1 MNVLR
6 LIPVILSSLLLAA
19 HFYRSGNLLTAIL
32 CVAVLFLLFLKKSW
46 VPRLFQFLLILG
58 ALEWLRSLYYLA
70 AMRIAW
76 DQPWTRMAIILGAV
90 ALFTA
95 LSALVFSSRALRA
108 RYCSK
113 NQ

>member
-1 MNVLR
+1 
-6 LIPVILSSLLLAA
+6 
-19 HFYRSGNLLTAIL
+19 
-32 CVAVLFLLFLKKSW
+32 LFLLFLKKPW

-76 DQPWTRMAIILGAV
+76 EQPWARLAIILGAV

-95 LSALVFSSRALRA
+95 LSALVFSSRDMRA

-113 NQ
+113 DR